1 VIVSRLYWKC
11 IVREAKEK
19 KDCERHEKARKRG
32 EGDGEGEGEED
43 KLIQRPKLH
52 TRLRPLLSASLSLCC
67 LPLGLPSYSPRMY
80 HFQFN
85 GRRKTYTR
93 IEEFKRRE
101 RELKLEKKWR
111 INGAPLGTSQPEIQR
126 HVTGITPLPHYSSLV
141 GQVCRPH
148 HFNSLLLTNTYCISP
163 LISLFYQP
171 FLHIPSPL
179 DIIKSP
185 N

>member
-1 VIVSRLYWKC
+1 V
-11 IVREAKEK
+11 KEK

-32 EGDGEGEGEED
+32 KGDGEGEGEED

-67 LPLGLPSYSPRMY
+67 LPLGSPSYSPQIC

-111 INGAPLGTSQPEIQR
+111 INDVTARWSSTR
-126 HVTGITPLPHYSSLV
+126 HKPARNPAACHWNNPATPLFKLGGVGLPTSPTSTLFFSLTHVVYPLLSHYFINPSYTY
-141 GQVCRPH
+141 P
-148 HFNSLLLTNTYCISP
+148 LL
-163 LISLFYQP
+163 
-171 FLHIPSPL
+171 
-179 DIIKSP
+179 
-185 N
+185 